1 MEGINEGRIYS
12 KSVGEFEGLW
22 DICFESGNNIFFMI
36 SRTFILK
43 IKNVE

>member
-1 MEGINEGRIYS
+1 MEGIKEEMIYCRL
-12 KSVGEFEGLW
+12 VGESKGIW

-43 IKNVE
+43 N